1 MSPEALVK
9 YPNPQTKEHQDAM
22 ARCTAGKKV

>member
-9 YPNPQTKEHQDAM
+9 YPNPQTEADQDAM
-22 ARCTAGKKV
+22 ARCMAGMKV